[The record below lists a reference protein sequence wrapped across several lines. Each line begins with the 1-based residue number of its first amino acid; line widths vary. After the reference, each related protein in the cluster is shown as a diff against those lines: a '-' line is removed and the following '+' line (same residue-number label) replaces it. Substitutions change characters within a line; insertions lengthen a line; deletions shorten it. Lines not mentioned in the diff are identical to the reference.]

1 MKTDSAK
8 IPLSHHTVEVQEK
21 QNRIA
26 QNTRLSRANK
36 NPKPSIALKMLFFLL
51 FYENVFAFS

>member
-8 IPLSHHTVEVQEK
+8 IPLPHHIVEVQEK

-26 QNTRLSRANK
+26 QNMRLSRANK
-36 NPKPSIALKMLFFLL
+36 NHKPSIALKILIFFR